1 MRLSTRIWN
10 YIVGKNSN
18 SSSSGIYIYNPAWDC
33 ILLFFRM
40 QLYSVFA
47 YIYQLFFIIFGII
60 CAIIGFP
67 FGFIF
72 RLVLVGLGD
81 FAWIML
87 FFIYPVSLILGCI
100 AMRYFH
106 RYVMNRFFDDE

>member
-18 SSSSGIYIYNPAWDC
+18 SSDIYIYHPAWDG

-40 QLYSVFA
+40 WVVICGICMYFVTFGMLFSV
-47 YIYQLFFIIFGII
+47 IG
-60 CAIIGFP
+60 AIIGFP

-72 RLVLVGLGD
+72 RLVGLGD

-87 FFIYPVSLILGCI
+87 FFIYPVAFILGCF
-100 AMRYFH
+100 AMRYVH
-106 RYVMNRFFDDE
+106 KYINYRFFDDE